1 MGLFGRKGHTNLKSA
16 CEMVE
21 KVISDLGLDPE
32 ENRLQTE
39 DESVAWGLMRGSAQV
54 FIFVKPAD
62 EDEGESFETL
72 QIVAPVMKVPESG
85 GNVTALYQRLLELN
99 AQELTGVAF
108 GLKGDT
114 VVITTDR
121 STEDLDR
128 SEVKEMIL
136 RVGYFADLYDD
147 ALVNQFGGNR
157 FSD

>member
-1 MGLFGRKGHTNLKSA
+1 MGLFGRKGHTSLKAA

-21 KVISDLGLDPE
+21 KVISDLSLNPE
-32 ENRLQTE
+32 DNRLQT
-39 DESVAWGLMRGSAQV
+39 DDDSVAWGLMRGSAQV

-62 EDEGESFETL
+62 EGDSFETI
-72 QIVAPVMKVPESG
+72 QIVAPVMKIPDSG

-147 ALVNQFGGNR
+147 ALVNQFGGHR